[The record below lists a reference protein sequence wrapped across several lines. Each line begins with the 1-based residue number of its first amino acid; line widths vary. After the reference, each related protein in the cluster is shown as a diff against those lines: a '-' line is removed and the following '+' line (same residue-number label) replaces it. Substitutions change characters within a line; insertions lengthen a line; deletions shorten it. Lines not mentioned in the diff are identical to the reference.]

1 MYICYIDES
10 GTPEILGTSS
20 HFILAGIAVPVGLW
34 RSCDQEIGQFLRPYK
49 LLDAEIHTAW
59 MARKY
64 IEQIKIPNF
73 EDLSYF
79 ERRSQVRRLRTRELL
94 RLQEAGNSKQLRQ
107 TKKNYSKTEAYVHL
121 TYNERRDIL
130 EKIAKRI
137 RYWGAVRL
145 FAECIDKVHFDP
157 DRAKKTAGEQA
168 FEQVVSRFQQYLS
181 IAVDGGAN
189 SGDPLGMIV
198 HENNESVA
206 KKHTQQMRKYFE
218 SGTLWTEIDN
228 TSPLHNSGIPNVI

>member
-10 GTPEILGTSS
+10 GTPEIPGTAS

-34 RSCDQEIGQFLRPYK
+34 RSCDQEIGQILRPYK

-228 TSPLHNSGIPNVI
+228 MSPLHNSGIPNVI

>member
-10 GTPEILGTSS
+10 GTPEIPGTSS

-145 FAECIDKVHFDP
+145 FA
-157 DRAKKTAGEQA
+157 
-168 FEQVVSRFQQYLS
+168 
-181 IAVDGGAN
+181 
-189 SGDPLGMIV
+189 
-198 HENNESVA
+198 
-206 KKHTQQMRKYFE
+206 
-218 SGTLWTEIDN
+218 
-228 TSPLHNSGIPNVI
+228 